1 MYFLRK
7 NNKRKKEKVAAELTS
22 LSASSY
28 YLVNYT
34 VQRPNATLSISLI
47 KGNVFYAKKKEAMI
61 SLNHRSDIPIDK
73 V

>member
-1 MYFLRK
+1 MREK

-47 KGNVFYAKKKEAMI
+47 KGYVFYAKKREAVL
-61 SLNHRSDIPIDK
+61 SLNRHSDIPIYK
-73 V
+73 L